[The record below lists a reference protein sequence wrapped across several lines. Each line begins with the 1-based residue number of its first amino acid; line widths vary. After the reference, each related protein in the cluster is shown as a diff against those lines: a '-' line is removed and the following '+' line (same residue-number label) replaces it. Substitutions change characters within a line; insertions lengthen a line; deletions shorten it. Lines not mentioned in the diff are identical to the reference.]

1 MVGKKAPVKRLTV
14 AKSASAPRSKK
25 LNLDKL
31 LISIKKIS
39 TRYNKNGKMTGGE
52 IAGFEKVKTGIENF
66 FMTSSFKI
74 NTALQNMLEDI
85 LKIKKDGATKI
96 QAFLEKINPLINTPI
111 TASDET
117 TAIGAL
123 LYSDVINNDLNIPEL
138 KERIKKRINFFYSM
152 RKSPHILKDNYNFL
166 KEDHLSKKALSY
178 ISITQIATTLAII
191 YKFID
196 DSS

>member
-39 TRYNKNGKMTGGE
+39 TRYNKNGKMTGGN
-52 IAGFEKVKTGIENF
+52 IAGFENVKTGIENF

-85 LKIKKDGATKI
+85 LKMKDEKKK
-96 QAFLEKINPLINTPI
+96 QEFLEKINNLIKTPI
-111 TASDET
+111 IAKDTT
-117 TAIGAL
+117 TAIGNL
-123 LYSDVINNDLNIPEL
+123 LYSEVINTELNIAEM
-138 KERIKKRINFFYSM
+138 KVRIKNRIDFFYKM
-152 RKSPHILKDNYNFL
+152 RNSPHILKDNYDLF
-166 KEDHLSKKALSY
+166 KDDPHSKKALSY

-191 YKFID
+191 YKFIEI
-196 DSS
+196 SS